1 MPISKVGSKG
11 IKDAEISAADIAPGT
26 VTNAKLASSSIT
38 LNGTAVSLGGT
49 ADIGT
54 QWQSV
59 ITADGSTSTTAV
71 AGEGYFIDNSSA
83 THTINLPASP
93 SIGDTVKIVALSGTT
108 NAITVGRNGSNIQG
122 AASDRVYQSDNQAD
136 TFTYSNATEGWTL
149 ETTTL
154 EVPVY
159 ITASGG
165 TETTSG
171 NFKIHTFNSSSN
183 FVVSNMGNQTTKA
196 SYLVVAGGGGG
207 GLGKANN
214 GGGGGGGAG
223 GFRENREDIDSY
235 SVSPRAAS
243 GGLTITTQTY
253 PITVGAGGA
262 GGSSPSTRGS
272 SGSNS
277 VFSTITSAGG
287 GGGGSSDGT
296 NGAASNGGSG
306 GGAGSDGGPNAKG
319 SGNTPPVSPSQGS
332 DGGGPNSSG
341 GHGSG
346 GGGVLNAGAT
356 NVSPN
361 GGGPG
366 GGGATTSISA
376 SSTAYGGGGGGGV
389 YHTNSCAAGTG
400 GAGGGGNGTKGGVGA
415 AATANTGGGG
425 GGGGRSGP
433 GNDHDGGAGGSGIV
447 IVRYRYQ

>member
-54 QWQSV
+54 QWQAV
-59 ITADGSTSTTAV
+59 IVADGSTNTTAV

-93 SIGDTVKIVALSGTT
+93 SIGDTVKIVALSGKT

-136 TFTYSNATEGWTL
+136 TFTYSNATEGWTV
-149 ETTTL
+149 ETTTQ
-154 EVPVY
+154 EVPAH
-159 ITASGG
+159 ISASGG

-207 GLGKANN
+207 GYGQANN
-214 GGGGGGGAG
+214 GGAGGGGAG
-223 GFRENREDIDSY
+223 GFREGRQSIDSY
-235 SVSPRAAS
+235 SVSPRNAPD
-243 GGLTITTQTY
+243 GLTITNQTY
-253 PITVGAGGA
+253 PITVGAGGS
-262 GGSSPSTRGS
+262 GGSSPSKRGS
-272 SGSNS
+272 SGNNS
-277 VFSTITSAGG
+277 VFATITSTGG
-287 GGGGSSDGT
+287 GGGGASDGST
-296 NGAASNGGSG
+296 GAGLNGGSG
-306 GGAGSDGGPNAKG
+306 GGAGSDNGPAAGGT
-319 SGNTPPVSPSQGS
+319 GNTPPVSPSQGS
-332 DGGGPNSSG
+332 NGGGPNCSG

-356 NVSPN
+356 NNPPN
-361 GGGPG
+361 GGGDG
-366 GGGATTSISA
+366 GDGAITSISA
-376 SSTAYGGGGGGGV
+376 SSTAYGGGGGGGT
-389 YHTNSCAAGTG
+389 YHTNSCNAGDG
-400 GAGGGGNGTKGGVGA
+400 GNGGGGNGTKGGVGVA
-415 AATANTGGGG
+415 GTANKGGGG

-433 GNDHDGGAGGSGIV
+433 GVDHNGGAGGSGVVV
-447 IVRYRYQ
+447 IRYQYQ